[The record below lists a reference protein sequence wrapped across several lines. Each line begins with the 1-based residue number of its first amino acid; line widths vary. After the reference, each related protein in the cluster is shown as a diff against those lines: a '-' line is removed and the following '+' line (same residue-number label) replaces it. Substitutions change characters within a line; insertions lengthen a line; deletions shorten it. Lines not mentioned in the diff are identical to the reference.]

1 MWMTLL
7 KNKWVWG
14 LIVVGGLSGYILWQE
29 LSYSKLELT
38 LESTANSLV
47 IKSQEVVELDNQLSQ
62 QKLEIERINKAKAVS
77 EQVTQDVA
85 IQFKLI
91 KNQNLTL
98 KQQID
103 SLAKEDDNVKEY
115 GDRVVPPSIISRL
128 LE

>member
-14 LIVVGGLSGYILWQE
+14 LIIVGGLSGYILWQE

-47 IKSQEVVELDNQLSQ
+47 IKSQEVVELDNQLKQ
-62 QKLEIERINKAKAVS
+62 QLLEVVRISKAKEVS
-77 EQVTQDVA
+77 EQVTRDVA
-85 IQFKLI
+85 VQSSLI
-91 KNQNLTL
+91 RKENLTL
-98 KQQID
+98 KQKLTILSQEN
-103 SLAKEDDNVKEY
+103 EDVEKY
-115 GDRVVPPSIISRL
+115 GNTPVPSAIVDRL